1 VYLVL
6 YVSQQIPLHE
16 VYVPKDGATHPGTQL
31 GIHFFDCDQVITAAI
46 ARGDLI
52 DICSHSI
59 STNFLGKADLQSETI
74 QHRQDHAHTKSIS
87 STPMDDSKFCGTLNL
102 LTLESARACIN
113 ILSNFLQNKDHKKF
127 RGDCFDSMWQRLK
140 EQGAGPETK
149 WRYDKNSNP
158 LATCSWCFVPP
169 SSTLGGKGQVGKDY
183 FETEEQVVLTVLKEI
198 RSLKE
203 VSHLFVEH
211 SESFSAVFPV
221 LERAVAENIEYQA
234 AKLGNR

>member
-1 VYLVL
+1 VL
-6 YVSQQIPLHE
+6 FVSHLHE
-16 VYVPKDGATHPGTQL
+16 VYVPKDGATHSGTQL
-31 GIHFFDCDQVITAAI
+31 GIHFFDCDQVIAAAI
-46 ARGDLI
+46 QRGDLI
-52 DICSHSI
+52 DTCSHSI
-59 STNFLGKADLQSETI
+59 STNFPGKADLQTESI
-74 QHRQDHAHTKSIS
+74 QHRHDHAHTKPIS

-113 ILSNFLQNKDHKKF
+113 ILANFLQNKDNKF

-140 EQGAGPETK
+140 EQGATPEMK

-169 SSTLGGKGQVGKDY
+169 SSTLGRKGQIGKDF
-183 FETEEQVVLTVLKEI
+183 FETEEQVVLAVLNEI